1 MTRNKL
7 IAATAFLLTPI
18 ICSTGWT
25 TAMASN
31 SSNASCKIRSS
42 KDNSGVHVDAV
53 ITASGPIV
61 GTYTFKVMS
70 SDGSTR
76 HAFKKSDFSVDS
88 QAKSQLFET
97 GVDLPAGSGY
107 QASLEVE
114 WPEGYS
120 SCSSSIS

>member
-1 MTRNKL
+1 MIKSKL
-7 IAATAFLLTPI
+7 MLIFAVILSPI
-18 ICSTGWT
+18 VLSAGWT

-31 SSNASCKIRSS
+31 SSSANCKIQSS
-42 KDNSGVHVDAV
+42 KNSSGVRLDAV
-53 ITASGPIV
+53 ITASGPII
-61 GTYTFKVMS
+61 GSYTFKVMS

-88 QAKSQLFET
+88 QAKSQLFKT

-120 SCSSSIS
+120 SCSSSVS